1 MTSKAKMYSA
11 GWLYG
16 CALVAAACGAA
27 LFYFFGPKYPCP
39 ECPECPE
46 PIAVKWVACFDTE
59 DMEEMLGATDAW
71 GTRFYLSAQEGGG
84 FSALA
89 APIKETGEH
98 LPDASGTL
106 QFRMFKG
113 ISDSGADMNLLD
125 ETVSERAVKECTTA
139 GREPWSL
146 DVKSEVLHGLL
157 AVTDARGIGLVDR
170 RTTDAGW
177 SFELAP
183 VRFADGEATMVGGIG
198 DILVGSAPCPMH
210 CPKDPA
216 MYLHLR

>member
-1 MTSKAKMYSA
+1 MYSA
-11 GWLYG
+11 AWLYG
-16 CALVAAACGAA
+16 CALLAAACGAA
-27 LFYFFGPKYPCP
+27 LFYFFAPKYPCP

-46 PIAVKWVACFDTE
+46 PIAVKWVACFDTD
-59 DMEEMLGATDAW
+59 DMEAMLGATDAW
-71 GTRFYLSAQEGGG
+71 GARFYLSAREGGG

-113 ISDSGADMNLLD
+113 LSGSDADMYLLD
-125 ETVSERAVKECTTA
+125 ETDSERAVKECATA

-146 DVKSEVLHGLL
+146 DVMSDVLRGLL
-157 AVTDARGIGLVDR
+157 AVTDAGGIGLVDR
-170 RTTDAGW
+170 RTTDAGR

-183 VRFADGEATMVGGIG
+183 VRISDDAASMVGGVE